1 MSSFDT
7 VYYFFSNDLEMKKN
21 LKQLEIIY
29 SSKLI
34 SQQQLVLN
42 HSLIY
47 REIDLLKARKA
58 QMEERSFNT
67 V

>member
-1 MSSFDT
+1 MTLSII
-7 VYYFFSNDLEMKKN
+7 FSDDLEMKKN

-34 SQQQLVLN
+34 SQQQLAL
-42 HSLIY
+42 HYSPHIH
-47 REIDLLKARKA
+47 REIDLLKVRKA
-58 QMEERSFNT
+58 QMEERS